1 MSVYC
6 ICGSILILKTD
17 YCTREI
23 AKLSL
28 GGIFVVPSTFK
39 QNQFSQKCQR
49 VREISIFEKI
59 FIIFS
64 SEDVWKTVAKPNV
77 VNTAE
82 GEDVTVEVQIAGGNP
97 EKLPEVKFVKGK
109 WNELNGPNYVID
121 ANTEAS
127 FQIIKV
133 LQPLCKLLE

>member
-1 MSVYC
+1 LYQGNSK
-6 ICGSILILKTD
+6 IITW
-17 YCTREI
+17 RH
-23 AKLSL
+23 
-28 GGIFVVPSTFK
+28 F
-39 QNQFSQKCQR
+39 R
-49 VREISIFEKI
+49 VRLNAQTESVLSKMSAGKRDFVFFKI
-59 FIIFS
+59 FIIFF

-121 ANTEAS
+121 ANTEDS
-127 FQIIKV
+127 FQISRTSGNSPIK
-133 LQPLCKLLE
+133 LWSKYYY

>member
-1 MSVYC
+1 M
-6 ICGSILILKTD
+6 L
-17 YCTREI
+17 
-23 AKLSL
+23 
-28 GGIFVVPSTFK
+28 K
-39 QNQFSQKCQR
+39 QNQFSQRCQR
-49 VREISIFEKI
+49 VREISFFEKI
-59 FIIFS
+59 FIIIF

-127 FQIIKV
+127 FQISRTFSNSPIQPRKKINIKWSAFSRWSFG
-133 LQPLCKLLE
+133 PNS

>member
-1 MSVYC
+1 MSA
-6 ICGSILILKTD
+6 GKRD
-17 YCTREI
+17 
-23 AKLSL
+23 
-28 GGIFVVPSTFK
+28 FVFL
-39 QNQFSQKCQR
+39 
-49 VREISIFEKI
+49 KI
-59 FIIFS
+59 FIIFF

-121 ANTEAS
+121 ANTEDS
-127 FQIIKV
+127 FQISRTSGNSPIK
-133 LQPLCKLLE
+133 LWSKYYY

>member
-1 MSVYC
+1 M
-6 ICGSILILKTD
+6 L
-17 YCTREI
+17 
-23 AKLSL
+23 
-28 GGIFVVPSTFK
+28 K
-39 QNQFSQKCQR
+39 QNQFSQRCQR
-49 VREISIFEKI
+49 VREISFFEKI
-59 FIIFS
+59 FIIIF

-127 FQIIKV
+127 FQISRTFSNSPIQLRKKNKYRVRFPDGHLVRIPDEAIKR
-133 LQPLCKLLE
+133 

>member
-1 MSVYC
+1 M
-6 ICGSILILKTD
+6 L
-17 YCTREI
+17 
-23 AKLSL
+23 
-28 GGIFVVPSTFK
+28 K
-39 QNQFSQKCQR
+39 QNQFSQRCQR
-49 VREISIFEKI
+49 VREISFFEKI
-59 FIIFS
+59 FIIIF

-127 FQIIKV
+127 FQISRTFSNSPIQLRKKINIKWSAFSRCSFG
-133 LQPLCKLLE
+133 PNS

>member
-1 MSVYC
+1 M
-6 ICGSILILKTD
+6 L
-17 YCTREI
+17 
-23 AKLSL
+23 
-28 GGIFVVPSTFK
+28 K
-39 QNQFSQKCQR
+39 QNQFSQRCQR
-49 VREISIFEKI
+49 VREISFFEKI
-59 FIIFS
+59 FIIIF

-127 FQIIKV
+127 FQISRTFSNSPIQLRKKNKYKV
-133 LQPLCKLLE
+133 ECVFQMVIWSEFLMRQ